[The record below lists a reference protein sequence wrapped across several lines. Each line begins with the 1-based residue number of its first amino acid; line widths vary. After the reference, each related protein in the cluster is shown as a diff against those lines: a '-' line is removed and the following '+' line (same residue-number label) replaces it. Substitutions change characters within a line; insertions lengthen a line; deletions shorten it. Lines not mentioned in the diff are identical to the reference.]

1 MVAETELEQ
10 DEIME
15 DCLLILSNYI
25 DLRILT
31 RLDLSPL
38 TANSLYCEVS
48 AIRTNFFVDCF
59 RIYLHRTF
67 KQE

>member
-48 AIRTNFFVDCF
+48 VIRTNFFVDCF
-59 RIYLHRTF
+59 RIYLYRTF

>member
-1 MVAETELEQ
+1 MVAETESEQ

-25 DLRILT
+25 DLRILS

-38 TANSLYCEVS
+38 TANSLYCEVGIEYVIFFADS
-48 AIRTNFFVDCF
+48 VRVYLRRIR
-59 RIYLHRTF
+59 
-67 KQE
+67 KQK